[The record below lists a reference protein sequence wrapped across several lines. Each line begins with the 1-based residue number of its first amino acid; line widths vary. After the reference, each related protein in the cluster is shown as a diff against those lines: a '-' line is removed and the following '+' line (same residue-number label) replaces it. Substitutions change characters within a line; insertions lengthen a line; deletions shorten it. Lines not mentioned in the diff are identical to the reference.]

1 MKVSDARHRS
11 SRRALFVA
19 GDERRGGPRR
29 GISPAAPDRANRLEN
44 VFQRIGRI
52 PTSDQCGISMSHL

>member
-29 GISPAAPDRANRLEN
+29 GISPAAPDRAIRFGKRFSKNREN
-44 VFQRIGRI
+44 
-52 PTSDQCGISMSHL
+52 SDV